1 MNLSGSSNKHP
12 LNPKSLPNNIHS
24 RGFEGIKSQSY
35 KWNTKLHVS
44 NCVKNKEPFSLKILY
59 PAAFHFKEERV
70 LAAHPPSCHPRRV
83 FGCSESGKK
92 MKENE
97 RKLKRRENL
106 KTSTQNFIDEV
117 IDNYRA

>member
-12 LNPKSLPNNIHS
+12 LNPKSLPNNSHS
-24 RGFEGIKSQSY
+24 RGFEGIKTQSY
-35 KWNTKLHVS
+35 KWNTKLPVS
-44 NCVKNKEPFSLKILY
+44 TCVKNKEPSSHKILY

-70 LAAHPPSCHPRRV
+70 LAAHPPSFHPRRV
-83 FGCSESGKK
+83 FGCLENGKK

-97 RKLKRRENL
+97 RKWKRRENL
-106 KTSTQNFIDEV
+106 KASTQKFIDEV